1 MLQVLLEHIT
11 STSSQRLHYQ
21 ATLQYS
27 NEQRMPISVII
38 LQYWDGQLTFHRYVA
53 DSPRLQLKD
62 SLLNNLLELKLTV
75 ICICEELQAHSSQE
89 ACQPSRYPR
98 GQTHSPTA
106 MKKHPWLVFFFP
118 FVIFGSFFFLQY
130 ESTHDNK
137 STKTQITC
145 SVFSQ

>member
-27 NEQRMPISVII
+27 NEQRMPISVIL

-75 ICICEELQAHSSQE
+75 ICICEELQAHSSQKPASQAGIPE
-89 ACQPSRYPR
+89 DRPIHQL
-98 GQTHSPTA
+98 
-106 MKKHPWLVFFFP
+106 PWRNTLGWLFFFP